1 MEPTDE
7 FAFTVGPAASLQ
19 HSSLQVFSDSPGV
32 PGCGGL
38 SRSHPQLVPIFN
50 MLSAPDAALLAR
62 LRSSEP
68 TQHVDA
74 LPAVCEL
81 NLNARYLFVK
91 LKEAFG

>member
-1 MEPTDE
+1 MNLL
-7 FAFTVGPAASLQ
+7 LQ
-19 HSSLQVFSDSPGV
+19 SGLQLQCNTLHFKCFSDSTGV
-32 PGCGGL
+32 PGCGEQ
-38 SRSHPQLVPIFN
+38 SHPQLVPVFN
-50 MLSAPDAALLAR
+50 MLGAPNAALLAR

-81 NLNARYLFVK
+81 TLNARYLFAK

>member
-1 MEPTDE
+1 
-7 FAFTVGPAASLQ
+7 
-19 HSSLQVFSDSPGV
+19 
-32 PGCGGL
+32 
-38 SRSHPQLVPIFN
+38 